1 MEEKALR
8 SHACQTHILGQAIL
22 FSFSA
27 AASRQ
32 SHEISVSD
40 VFVGTR
46 QVQTSKQG
54 AHAKNTLRTGG
65 DQLCNISLWQVA
77 VRCDYILMFFLQ
89 RCRNVMQHGK
99 SISSAALC

>member
-1 MEEKALR
+1 MPDTRFGRGYSVL
-8 SHACQTHILGQAIL
+8 L
-22 FSFSA
+22 SA

-77 VRCDYILMFFLQ
+77 VRCDYI
-89 RCRNVMQHGK
+89 
-99 SISSAALC
+99 

>member
-1 MEEKALR
+1 MLCFLGGMEEKALR
-8 SHACQTHILGQAIL
+8 SHACQTHVLGQAIL
-22 FSFSA
+22 FSFSV

-46 QVQTSKQG
+46 QVQTSKRG

-65 DQLCNISLWQVA
+65 VQLCNISLWQVA
-77 VRCDYILMFFLQ
+77 VRCDYI
-89 RCRNVMQHGK
+89 
-99 SISSAALC
+99 